1 MGYLRKRG
9 KKKYQIVIELE
20 PDPDDSRNF
29 IYKTVEMKKTKAKE
43 LMQDMEK
50 DLREG
55 TYVDNDLTLEEH
67 LQDFLD
73 SQKKKLKPRTYNS
86 YKMIIERHIIP
97 ALGQYKLKRLIQ
109 EPKLI
114 DDYYD
119 YKLKEGSLKNKNKG
133 LSNRTVR
140 YHHSILKRAFHIA
153 IKWRRMKINPADLVT
168 KPEKVEK
175 EAKYLTVEQLNK
187 ILELEEI
194 KYYERIYRFAARS
207 GMRKGEILGLEWS
220 EVDFDKEEI
229 TIQQSLQRVENEGL
243 VIQKWTKNNQI
254 RIIPMSIKVKMILKQ
269 IRAEQS
275 KEELLLNKKNKYN
288 LVFAKNGE
296 VPVTP
301 NYVYRRFKQHCRKA
315 GYDEITFH
323 SLRHT
328 FASLLKQNGV
338 DTQTIQKLLGHKTQS
353 ITADI
358 YSHISSGMK
367 KEAAE
372 KIDKIF

>member
-1 MGYLRKRG
+1 MA
-9 KKKYQIVIELE
+9 Q
-20 PDPDDSRNF
+20 N
-29 IYKTVEMKKTKAKE
+29 
-43 LMQDMEK
+43 
-50 DLREG
+50 
-55 TYVDNDLTLEEH
+55 
-67 LQDFLD
+67 
-73 SQKKKLKPRTYNS
+73 
-86 YKMIIERHIIP
+86 
-97 ALGQYKLKRLIQ
+97 
-109 EPKLI
+109 
-114 DDYYD
+114 
-119 YKLKEGSLKNKNKG
+119 
-133 LSNRTVR
+133 
-140 YHHSILKRAFHIA
+140 
-153 IKWRRMKINPADLVT
+153 
-168 KPEKVEK
+168 
-175 EAKYLTVEQLNK
+175 
-187 ILELEEI
+187 
-194 KYYERIYRFAARS
+194 
-207 GMRKGEILGLEWS
+207 
-220 EVDFDKEEI
+220 
-229 TIQQSLQRVENEGL
+229 ENEGL